1 MTSQWYQSTRLLTY
15 SRSSVKI
22 LSIHVLCISLRLC
35 KLKLK
40 REYAFLRTFRV
51 FMTSQWHHSTK
62 MLTDIKSPE
71 NILSIHVSY
80 ASARL
85 KGLQWQGQ
93 TRFVRFLRILKMA
106 DTFFCLERADVNN
119 FMVKDRLFEY
129 RSLWKLGLSQRFNST
144 FQSVG

>member
-1 MTSQWYQSTRLLTY
+1 
-15 SRSSVKI
+15 
-22 LSIHVLCISLRLC
+22 
-35 KLKLK
+35 
-40 REYAFLRTFRV
+40 
-51 FMTSQWHHSTK
+51 

-71 NILSIHVSY
+71 NILSIHLSY

-129 RSLWKLGLSQRFNST
+129 GPSEN
-144 FQSVG
+144 